1 MFNKIIARLTE
12 FVQQYPI
19 LAYADAA
26 IVTSL
31 IAYMVLT

>member
-1 MFNKIIARLTE
+1 MFNKIIARMTE

-19 LAYADAA
+19 LAYADVA

-31 IAYMVLT
+31 IAYMVLA